1 MLSNSFDVTLAD
13 HDSSPICKHFQTGFC
28 KFRDQCRQRHEAGVC
43 KSLNCSTKTCKM
55 RHPKMCKFFALNQ
68 FCKFGEN
75 CCYRHNTS
83 APHDATQLSALLKK
97 VEEMDQTIKSLQSE
111 VLALK
116 SSTKCDQCNF
126 VATSSTTLKTHITKK
141 HKHVSLPPLEKA
153 RNQAIDTSLNLSLPC
168 GERSD
173 ESESESEDAPSTCDW
188 YYCNFE
194 TKTTSDM
201 THHIQEAHTITS
213 SFVYP
218 DSTVKILCDFEDDCE
233 EEFFLDHTFAMHVY
247 NVHHCGFKCDHCFA
261 FLPGSEE
268 MEAIHLKMC
277 SSPCTGKPNC
287 ACSYW

>member
-1 MLSNSFDVTLAD
+1 MPSNSFDVTLAD
-13 HDSSPICKHFQTGFC
+13 NDSSPICKHFQTGFC
-28 KFRDQCRQRHEAGVC
+28 KFRDQCRRRHETAVC
-43 KSLNCSTKTCKM
+43 KSVICPSKTCKI
-55 RHPKMCKFFALNQ
+55 RHPKMCKFFAQNQ

-75 CCYRHNTS
+75 CCYRHTTS
-83 APHDATQLSALLKK
+83 TPQDDTQLSSLLKK

-116 SSTKCDQCNF
+116 SSTKCDQCDF

-141 HKHVSLPPLEKA
+141 HKTVSPPPLERT
-153 RNQAIDTSLNLSLPC
+153 RNQVVDTSLNLSLPC
-168 GERSD
+168 GERSED
-173 ESESESEDAPSTCDW
+173 SESESEDAPTSCEW

-194 TKTTSDM
+194 ATPYSNM
-201 THHIQEAHTITS
+201 THHIQEEHTITS

-218 DSTVKILCDFEDDCE
+218 DSNEKILCDFDENCE

-247 NVHHCGFKCDHCFA
+247 NIHHCGFKCDHCFA

-287 ACSYW
+287 ACSY